1 MNCPVYYFT
10 QIPFLNYEILVVVYP
25 LNFIAFDKYLIFL
38 ADSIPYYTSLSAF
51 PEVCM
56 FCFRQIMLFKAYN

>member
-10 QIPFLNYEILVVVYP
+10 QIPFLNYEIVFVVYP

-38 ADSIPYYTSLSAF
+38 ADSIPYYTSLSAL
-51 PEVCM
+51 PEVYM
-56 FCFRQIMLFKAYN
+56 YVLLPSDYVI